1 MSLASSAPGLLSR
14 TDGYLRTAAIFS
26 DEGTVDA
33 YLTFESA
40 LAKVQGT
47 LGVIPSDV
55 IAPIRA
61 VCLLEKLNMSKLT
74 REAAQVGYPIVP
86 LVNQLA
92 ELAGESG
99 QWVHYG
105 ATTQD
110 VMDTAQVLQMRSAG
124 QMILQ
129 EMVSLESLLSNMA
142 DQHRHTMMVGR
153 SKIQHAVPIT
163 FGYKVAVWLDQ
174 INRRRHALANAIDNA
189 SVVQFGGATGT
200 LASLPEIG
208 LAIRAS
214 LAAELGLQEPDISWH
229 VSRDRMADVVYS
241 LASVAA
247 ALGKMAVDIS
257 HMMSTEVGEL
267 HEPAADGRG
276 TSSTMPQKRNPVL
289 CEAIIEVAR
298 DVRSYP
304 ARMLDAM
311 LQDHER
317 AIGHG
322 YGERRALTAAMS
334 ETAGAVTLAVGLV
347 DGLEVHPETMAS
359 NVDQS
364 RGLVYAEAAMLHLA
378 DQLGRLEAH
387 HSLHQVCN
395 RVSEEGVTLQQ
406 ALNDAGINVPDSIFQ
421 TLNQQKSTSLMIER
435 VIAKVSSE
443 GNR

>member
-14 TDGYLRTAAIFS
+14 MDGYLRTATLFS

-33 YLTFESA
+33 YLTFEST
-40 LAKVQGT
+40 LAKVQGA
-47 LGVIPSDV
+47 LGVIPPEVVTS
-55 IAPIRA
+55 IREA
-61 VCLLEKLNMSKLT
+61 CILEKLDIPRMT

-86 LVNQLA
+86 LVKQLA
-92 ELAGESG
+92 ELAGPSG

-124 QMILQ
+124 HMIVQ
-129 EMVSLESLLSNMA
+129 EMVALESLLASMA
-142 DQHRHTMMVGR
+142 KQYCHSTMVGR

-174 INRRRHALANAIDNA
+174 INRRRHALANAIENA

-208 LAIRAS
+208 LTIRAR
-214 LAAELGLQEPDISWH
+214 LADELGLKEPDISWH
-229 VSRDRMADVVYS
+229 VSRDRMADVVYA

-247 ALGKMAVDIS
+247 ALGKMAVDIA

-267 HEPAADGRG
+267 HEPAAGGRG
-276 TSSTMPQKRNPVL
+276 SSSTMPQKRNPVL
-289 CEAIIEVAR
+289 CEAIIEAAR

-304 ARMLDAM
+304 ARLLEAM

-334 ETAGAVTLAVGLV
+334 ETAGAVALALELIK
-347 DGLEVHPETMAS
+347 GLEVHPDIMAS
-359 NVDQS
+359 NVDRS
-364 RGLVYAEAAMLHLA
+364 NGLVYAEAAMLYLA
-378 DQLGRLEAH
+378 DQLGRVEAH
-387 HSLHQVCN
+387 HVLHQVCQ
-395 RVSEEGVTLQQ
+395 RVSSEGVTLQQ
-406 ALNDAGINVPDSIFQ
+406 ALEDAGITVPESIFQ
-421 TLNQQKSTSLMIER
+421 PLNQQQCATHMIEQVITKVNTSLN
-435 VIAKVSSE
+435 S
-443 GNR
+443 